1 MTSNTRAQKVLQEA
15 IAGSTFGPDHL
26 ILAKRPRSDNP
37 ITLSADGVLQHSTH
51 LSDGDTI

>member
-37 ITLSADGVLQHSTH
+37 ISLSADGVLQHSTH